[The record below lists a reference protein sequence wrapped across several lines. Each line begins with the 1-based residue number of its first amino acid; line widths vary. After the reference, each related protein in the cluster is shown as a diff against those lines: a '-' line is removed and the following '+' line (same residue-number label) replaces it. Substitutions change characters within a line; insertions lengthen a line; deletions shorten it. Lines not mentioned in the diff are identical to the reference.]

1 MILMKN
7 KTKELDIILQLY
19 NYLSN
24 DDKKSFIKEIK
35 NKEISNKISFK
46 KEIKCCPHCKST
58 KFCKKWKKAVML
70 KDFYVNLN

>member
-19 NYLSN
+19 NSLSN

-35 NKEISNKISFK
+35 K
-46 KEIKCCPHCKST
+46 
-58 KFCKKWKKAVML
+58 
-70 KDFYVNLN
+70 

>member
-19 NYLSN
+19 NSLSN

-46 KEIKCCPHCKST
+46 KR
-58 KFCKKWKKAVML
+58 
-70 KDFYVNLN
+70 N

>member
-19 NYLSN
+19 NSLSN

-46 KEIKCCPHCKST
+46 KKEIKYCPHCKST
-58 KFCKKWKKAVML
+58 KFCKK
-70 KDFYVNLN
+70 